1 MHYTVRKH
9 LQRIAL
15 CMDFSDAISY
25 AQTSKTHPAVHG
37 HRQRILLCMENQTG
51 IHISRNL
58 AFREESKRTATNCGF
73 LREEIQ
79 DRTIIICRVKSDEKL
94 GDILTMAFTN
104 SLCVF
109 IRDKFG
115 FIDIHKLN
123 IKGRVRN
130 DENANRTTFE
140 VE

>member
-1 MHYTVRKH
+1 
-9 LQRIAL
+9 
-15 CMDFSDAISY
+15 MDFSNAISNE
-25 AQTSKTHPAVHG
+25 QTPKTHPAVHG
-37 HRQRILLCMENQTG
+37 HRQRILLCMDNQTG

-130 DENANRTTFE
+130 DENANRMIFE
-140 VE
+140 V